1 VNEISGD
8 VKMHTVPGPAKY
20 VRQAEL
26 LKDIGA
32 YLKEFGEK
40 ALLIGGKTALAVIE
54 STVQESLE
62 RYGLEREGSVWYGGE
77 CSWTNIDRLTAVVR
91 ERNPQVLVAVGGGKA
106 IDTVKAVAF
115 AVKLPVV
122 AVPTIAAT
130 CAASTPISILYDDE
144 GTFIEISHRSK
155 APDLVLVDTDVIRNA
170 SYRFLSAGIG
180 DTLAKWVE
188 SSASVRK
195 AQPTALNRSA
205 VTLAEEIYRLLLEKG
220 PAAIDAV
227 KQGKVDPSVDDVI
240 DSIILLSGTVSGYGG
255 DDCRTAAAHAIYSGL
270 TIFPEVHDTYHGEI
284 VAFGI
289 LAQLVMEGKS
299 EETIRQL
306 ISFYQKVHLPYT
318 LEDMGIVAL
327 SPEEWERLGQ
337 VTVEI
342 EDMRNMPFAVTPDM
356 VVQAIRGA
364 DHIGRQVKQ
373 SCS

>member
-1 VNEISGD
+1 
-8 VKMHTVPGPAKY
+8 MHTVPGPAKY

-26 LKDIGA
+26 LKEIGA

-40 ALLIGGKTALAVIE
+40 ALLIGGKTALSVIE
-54 STVQESLE
+54 PTIQESLA
-62 RYGLEREGSVWYGGE
+62 RFGLERVGAVWYGGE

-115 AVKLPVV
+115 AAKLPVV

-130 CAASTPISILYDDE
+130 CAAATPISILYDDE

-155 APDLVLVDTDVIRNA
+155 APDLVLVDTDVIRRA

-195 AQPTALNRSA
+195 ARPTAFNRSA

-227 KQGKVDPSVDDVI
+227 KEGKVDPSVDDVI

-270 TIFPEVHDTYHGEI
+270 TIFPEVHETYHGEI

-289 LAQLVMEGKS
+289 LAQLVMEGRS

-356 VVQAIRGA
+356 VVQAIQGA
-364 DHIGRQVKQ
+364 DQIGRRVKQ